1 MQKRK
6 QPTLKLSLLS
16 CAIALAAGNAQV
28 ASAVELCSGD
38 TSITVASGAGG
49 VTCELDTTDARLT
62 VVAGGKIDD
71 QVHVTATGTVINN
84 AGSISASGTSA
95 IYYDGVDLDGS
106 LTNSGKINGYDSE
119 SSYAYAYGVYTNEL
133 SGRLGNS
140 GTIRANAQAET
151 YYANATAL
159 NVNSD
164 LSGSLQNGGLIE
176 ATAEAS
182 SQANAYGVLVYGD
195 LSGDVINTGTIRAEA
210 TATDGDAY
218 ASALYVS
225 GDVSGELRNTGTIEA
240 LAESRT
246 GDASAYALY
255 VSSGDFTSTATFA
268 NGGKILAKA
277 TSLDSE
283 ASAYGVYLSSGKLD
297 TVLTNGGTISAEATS
312 YGSTATAQAIY
323 LNAGIGGDGGIVNT
337 GTISAIAKGG
347 DYGYATALEISG
359 EHSYVTAS
367 SGTDYAALS
376 GTAAI
381 VNSGT
386 ILADA
391 YGRSGDGE
399 AYALEI
405 DGDLAQDARIQNNA
419 TGTIK
424 ALARSLTTSA
434 TATAISTYDL
444 RDNAAILN
452 NGLILAQAN
461 STTDYS
467 EATGIDVDSMYDDAS
482 IVNNKTL
489 KAIASGQ
496 QYASAYAI
504 EADYLYD
511 NAAIIN
517 NGTIEAKAASLTSS
531 ATAYGIYAYS
541 LYDNAKIVN
550 NGTLTVTAEG
560 PDYSASANGIAVD
573 SLYDSAMVVNNGTLT
588 VSASAQEYSATAY
601 GIQADNLDNDAA
613 LVNSGKIIVS
623 AEGFSSAEAHG
634 LYAYSLND
642 NAVLLNEGTISV
654 SAVDGTSSAEAYGIS
669 LDSIYDDAKLTNS
682 GKIEVTAHGR
692 FDAYAYAYGI
702 DMDGVYGNGA
712 VRNTN
717 LIRATATVDG
727 TSSAYAY
734 GIDMDSVGDNATLVN
749 SGAIIA
755 SATSK
760 IYQAYAYGISM
771 GSIYSA
777 GDVGTPD
784 PDDDIDALTNAA
796 GAVIAAY
803 AEGETSASAYGIE
816 ADDIYNSARLTNNG
830 SIIATAL
837 NHYSSSAYA
846 YGIETGELRDTATL
860 TNNGSITAVATNL
873 AQTGDDSAY
882 AYGILTSNVDA
893 GAAIVNNGSIK
904 VSASA
909 NEGSAT
915 AYGILTGV
923 LSGTIENHGTIDVS
937 ASSTGEWAGAYGIQA
952 GGGDYYSTVVGAA
965 GLIENTG
972 SINGAVYAGWNQFYN
987 CSSGCAYLGASSIS
1001 LTNSGSITT
1010 QATVDSYVSGNYTQ
1024 LAGGS
1029 LGFVLRNVDD
1039 FGQLSVNG
1047 TADFSASNKV
1057 ELHLD
1062 PKAVFADGDVLD
1074 DVIYGNTLVAHAD
1087 GFAVSDS
1094 SAFYNFI
1101 VSEDA
1106 NSLDITVDAL
1116 DPASVLAG
1124 AGLMLTGSQAD
1135 LLAGLLAG
1143 EAPEEFDP
1151 LLAALNGAGTAGEAA
1166 AVVEAFGP
1174 ALSGAASFAT
1184 RVAGQGASN
1193 AISARMGETRGA
1205 SSGDAFTQNAVWIK
1219 PFLGMAEQD
1228 DANGQSGYDVDT
1240 TGFVIGMDGDVNDD
1254 LRVGVAIAS
1263 AQSEVDGRV
1272 ANVDIDT
1279 TQLTVYGSYALGSA
1293 TALDLDLSYGANS
1306 YDSHRRVTF
1315 AGSTA
1320 IAEYDGTQL
1329 ALGVALSHRFAMSEK
1344 AALVPSL
1351 SVRYSQV
1358 ELDGYSESGAAPF
1371 NLAVAGSDDDAVLA
1385 VAKAGYEL
1393 TLANKGVFLANLGLG
1408 IDTIDQASATAT
1420 VSGAGQTFVSNGI
1433 EPDDMLVVGG
1443 LGYRHVTAKGM
1454 EITAA
1459 WDVES
1464 RSDFLG
1470 NNLSVKFR
1478 LPF

>member
-28 ASAVELCSGD
+28 ARAVELCSGD
-38 TSITVASGAGG
+38 TSISVASGAGG

-62 VVAGGKIDD
+62 VVAGGKIDS

-95 IYYDGVDLDGS
+95 IYYDGVDLDGA

-119 SSYAYAYGVYTNEL
+119 SSYAYAYGIYTSEL

-140 GTIRANAQAET
+140 GTIRANAVADG

-159 NVNSD
+159 QVNSD
-164 LSGSLQNGGLIE
+164 LSGALQNGGLIE

-182 SQANAYGVLVYGD
+182 SNANAYSVLVYGD
-195 LSGDVINTGTIRAEA
+195 LSGELTNSGTIHAEA
-210 TATDGDAY
+210 SATGQAY

-246 GDASAYALY
+246 DDASAYAVY
-255 VSSGDFTSTATFA
+255 VGSGDITSSATFA
-268 NGGKILAKA
+268 NSGKILAQA
-277 TSLDSE
+277 TSLDSN

-297 TVLTNGGTISAEATS
+297 TVLTNGGTISASATS

-323 LNAGIGGDGGIVNT
+323 LNSGIGGDGGIVNT
-337 GTISAIAKGG
+337 GTISAIARGG

-367 SGTDYAALS
+367 SGTDWAALS

-386 ILADA
+386 IQADG

-405 DGDLAQDARIQNNA
+405 SGDLAQDARIQNNA

-424 ALARSLTTSA
+424 ALASSLTTSA
-434 TATAISTYDL
+434 TATAIYTYDL
-444 RDNAAILN
+444 RDNASILN

-467 EATGIDVDSMYDDAS
+467 EATGIDVDSMYGDAS
-482 IVNNKTL
+482 IINNKTL

-504 EADYLYD
+504 EADSLYD

-531 ATAYGIYAYS
+531 ATAYGM
-541 LYDNAKIVN
+541 D
-550 NGTLTVTAEG
+550 
-560 PDYSASANGIAVD
+560 VD
-573 SLYDSAMVVNNGTLT
+573 SFYGDASLT
-588 VSASAQEYSATAY
+588 
-601 GIQADNLDNDAA
+601 ND
-613 LVNSGKIIVS
+613 GKIIVS
-623 AEGFSSAEAHG
+623 AHGFSEASAYGISADS
-634 LYAYSLND
+634 LYD
-642 NAVLLNEGTISV
+642 NAVLLNKGTITV
-654 SAVDGTSSAEAYGIS
+654 SANDGVSSAYAYGLYLS
-669 LDSIYDDAKLTNS
+669 DVNDDAKLINN

-692 FDAYAYAYGI
+692 YDAYAYAYGI
-702 DMDGVYGNGA
+702 DMGGIYGNGA
-712 VRNTN
+712 VRNTS

-727 TSSAYAY
+727 SSSASAY
-734 GIDMDSVGDNATLVN
+734 GINMSSIGDNATLVN
-749 SGAIIA
+749 SGAIVA
-755 SATSK
+755 SATSG
-760 IYQAYAYGISM
+760 IYEAYAYGISM
-771 GSIYSA
+771 GDIYSA
-777 GDVGTPD
+777 GDLGTVD
-784 PDDDIDALTNAA
+784 PGDEIDALTNAA
-796 GAVIAAY
+796 GGVIAAH
-803 AEGETSASAYGIE
+803 AEGQTYVSAYGID
-816 ADDIYNSARLTNNG
+816 AGDMYNSGKLTNNG
-830 SIIATAL
+830 VIVATAL
-837 NHYSSSAYA
+837 NHYSSSASA
-846 YGIETGELRDTATL
+846 YGISVGELRDTATL

-873 AQTGDDSAY
+873 GQTGDDSAY
-882 AYGILTSNVDA
+882 AYGINTYHVDA
-893 GAAIVNNGSIK
+893 GTSIVNEGTIT
-904 VSASA
+904 VAASA

-915 AYGILTGV
+915 AWGILTQV
-923 LSGTIENHGTIDVS
+923 MSGTIKNQGTIDVS
-937 ASSTGEWAGAYGIQA
+937 ASSAGEWAGAYGIRA
-952 GGGDYYSTVVGAA
+952 GGTDAWATVVGAA
-965 GLIENTG
+965 GLIKNAGT
-972 SINGAVYAGWNQFYN
+972 INGAVYAGSNNFYN
-987 CSSGCAYLGASSIS
+987 CFSGCAYVGASSIS

-1039 FGQLSVNG
+1039 YGQLSVNG

-1124 AGLMLTGSQAD
+1124 AGLVLTGSQAD

-1279 TQLTVYGSYALGSA
+1279 SQLTVYGSYALGSA